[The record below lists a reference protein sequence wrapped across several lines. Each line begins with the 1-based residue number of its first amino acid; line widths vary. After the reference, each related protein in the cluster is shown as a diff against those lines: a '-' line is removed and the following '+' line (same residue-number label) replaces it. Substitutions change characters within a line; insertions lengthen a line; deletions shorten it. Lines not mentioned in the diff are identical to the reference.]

1 MPGGGGW
8 VEEDS
13 VMLDAI
19 TALELEAR
27 DIEREAYD
35 SIGGKTNQG
44 SNGEALRNLRE
55 AKHG

>member
-19 TALELEAR
+19 TALELESR
-27 DIEREAYD
+27 DIERDEYAK
-35 SIGGKTNQG
+35 INGKSNQG
-44 SNGEALRNLRE
+44 SNGEALKNLRE
-55 AKHG
+55 ANHG